1 VNYIIDASGSMSGIQ
16 NQVRSG
22 FEEYVNELKKNAE
35 GDVFLTLTT
44 FDTSERTAYVARP
57 IAEVGALGR
66 DYTIGGM
73 TALYDAIANTI
84 KRVQDQVDADTKV
97 ITVIMTDGFENS
109 SRENTEKEVNALITA
124 KQDEGNWTF
133 VFLGADQDAW
143 ATALR
148 LGVHAGNTMSYVGSN
163 TSGAMANV
171 ATATVSA
178 TRSAERSTSSYFA
191 DAGQSDADYDAT
203 SVVEPKS
210 KLWTPDSDSGD
221 ENKES

>member
-1 VNYIIDASGSMSGIQ
+1 
-16 NQVRSG
+16 
-22 FEEYVNELKKNAE
+22 
-35 GDVFLTLTT
+35 
-44 FDTSERTAYVARP
+44 
-57 IAEVGALGR
+57 
-66 DYTIGGM
+66 
-73 TALYDAIANTI
+73 
-84 KRVQDQVDADTKV
+84 
-97 ITVIMTDGFENS
+97 
-109 SRENTEKEVNALITA
+109 
-124 KQDEGNWTF
+124 
-133 VFLGADQDAW
+133 
-143 ATALR
+143 
-148 LGVHAGNTMSYVGSN
+148 MSYVGSN